1 MLQFVKM
8 TSNPFSY
15 VEIDERAFA
24 IFLLEG
30 IQFFLEQDPPLRRG
44 SIIDY
49 CQRLANRWNQM
60 SDNEKSPFLIR
71 AEEEL
76 RRLRRYRR
84 TDIFREV
91 MRDDTIEPD
100 DTRRNRRRFQDIS
113 N

>member
-1 MLQFVKM
+1 M

-24 IFLLEG
+24 IFLIEG
-30 IQFFLEQDPPLRRG
+30 LTFFLEQDPPLRRG
-44 SIIDY
+44 SVIDY
-49 CQRLANRWNQM
+49 CQRLSNRWTQM
-60 SDNEKSPFLIR
+60 SDNEKSPFLAR

-91 MRDDTIEPD
+91 MRDDITEPD
-100 DTRRNRRRFQDIS
+100 DTRRNRRRYPDTI